1 VDQKRDLVE
10 LKDTM
15 RAISSDAR
23 GWLKVWARAVW
34 APGAFEPTEAA
45 LHEDGQIGALRRRL
59 GKPRV
64 G

>member
-1 VDQKRDLVE
+1 ME
-10 LKDTM
+10 LKDTL

-34 APGAFEPTEAA
+34 APGAFEPMEAA
-45 LHEDGQIGALRRRL
+45 LHEDDQVGQIGALRRRL